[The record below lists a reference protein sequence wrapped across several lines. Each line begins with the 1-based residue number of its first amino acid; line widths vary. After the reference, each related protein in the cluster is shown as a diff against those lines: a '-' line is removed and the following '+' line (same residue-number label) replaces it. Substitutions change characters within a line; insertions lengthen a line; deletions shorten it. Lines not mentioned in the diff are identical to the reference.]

1 MQPLL
6 LKKMKKIITTSLFF
20 CSLLVSCGPSTQEA
34 AKADIGSE
42 NNETFLQPQAEVQR
56 QKEKDEQN
64 LYKQELIDLR
74 AQLVL
79 ETEKLKKISNN
90 QEITE
95 QIKLIDS
102 IKAETDK
109 VSEMVK

>member
-1 MQPLL
+1 
-6 LKKMKKIITTSLFF
+6 MKTIIASCLVFCTIFF
-20 CSLLVSCGPSTQEA
+20 ACGASTQEA
-34 AKADIGSE
+34 AKADIGSS

-56 QKEKDEQN
+56 QKEEDQQN

-79 ETEKLKKISNN
+79 ETDKLKTISNN
-90 QEITE
+90 QQRTE
-95 QIKLIDS
+95 QMKLIDS

-109 VSEMVK
+109 VSLLVK